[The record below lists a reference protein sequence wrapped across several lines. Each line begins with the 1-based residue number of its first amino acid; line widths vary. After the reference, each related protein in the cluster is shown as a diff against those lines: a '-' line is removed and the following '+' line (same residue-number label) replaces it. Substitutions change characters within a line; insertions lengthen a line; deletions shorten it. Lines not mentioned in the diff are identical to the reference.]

1 MERKAAPADR
11 ALIFLYEPG
20 IDALLVMHV
29 HAWQQP
35 HFIAFRKRHKTNAAS
50 NTCIKIITNMVTMNN
65 IARMVQSI
73 R

>member
-1 MERKAAPADR
+1 MEKKAAPADR

-35 HFIAFRKRHKTNAAS
+35 HFIAFRKRYKTNAVS
-50 NTCIKIITNMVTMNN
+50 NTCIKVIKNMVTMTN
-65 IARMVQSI
+65 IARMAKSI

>member
-1 MERKAAPADR
+1 MEKRAAPAYR

-29 HAWQQP
+29 HAWQEP
-35 HFIAFRKRHKTNAAS
+35 HFIAFRKWYKTNAAS
-50 NTCIKIITNMVTMNN
+50 NTCIN
-65 IARMVQSI
+65 IARMAKNI